1 MIKTGWFSPLIYRT
15 TQSVRNFLPARGMN
29 AGNRAKVE
37 GVIFEVDFK

>member
-1 MIKTGWFSPLIYRT
+1 MIETGGFSPLIYRT
-15 TQSVRNFLPARGMN
+15 TQSIRNFLLVRGMN